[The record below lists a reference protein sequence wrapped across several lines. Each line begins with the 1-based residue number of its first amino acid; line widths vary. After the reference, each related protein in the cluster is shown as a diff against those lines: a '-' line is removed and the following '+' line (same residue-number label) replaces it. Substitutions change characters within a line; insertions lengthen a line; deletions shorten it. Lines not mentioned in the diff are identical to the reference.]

1 MKKNWLLWRLVL
13 SEAGFDYE
21 TVFHNMTRDEI
32 LEANVALDLQAEAIE
47 NRRAQE
53 KAKCLMQKSIGR
65 R

>member
-1 MKKNWLLWRLVL
+1 ML

-21 TVFHNMTRDEI
+21 TVFHNMTFDEI